1 MKYDYHPSARPVGSF
16 TPDNLLCGGFTG
28 VPKAI
33 ELKHGVEHLRGD
45 IVQESATAGVYELCS
60 DPTKAYA
67 VLMEDRDLTAATASA
82 PGIVYLTGEF
92 NRPAVRV
99 ADGTDLAAVERTL
112 EARNIYLR
120 ATVAAVPAI

>member
-1 MKYDYHPSARPVGSF
+1 MKCDYHPSARPVGSF

-67 VLMEDRDLTAATASA
+67 VLMEDRDLTAYTEAA
-82 PGIVYLTGEF
+82 PAIVYLTGEF
-92 NRPAVRV
+92 NRPHVRV
-99 ADGTDLAAVERTL
+99 ADGTDLAAVEKTL